1 MSRHDRHVPHGH
13 APVRILRRLAASQGR
28 IVSETALIDVL
39 YGDDPN
45 GGPDDPGDCI
55 RTFIKRLRRRLP
67 PGAIENQPGL
77 GYRLCAG
84 VDVSALL
91 ADGPV

>member
-1 MSRHDRHVPHGH
+1 MSRHDRHVPQGH

-67 PGAIENQPGL
+67 EGAIENRHGV
-77 GYRLCAG
+77 GYRLHEG

-91 ADGPV
+91 PEGRV